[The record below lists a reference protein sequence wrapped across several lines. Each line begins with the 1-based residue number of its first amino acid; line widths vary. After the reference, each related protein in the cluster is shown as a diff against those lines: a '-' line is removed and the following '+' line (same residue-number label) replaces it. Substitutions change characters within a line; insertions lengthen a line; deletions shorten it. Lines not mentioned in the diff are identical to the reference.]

1 MWSFSFGERPNPGRA
16 LEDSMSFFS
25 KLFDPSAGEI
35 KRLNKIVDKIDSF
48 EEEHKALTDEQ
59 LRGKTVEFRERL
71 KNGETLDD
79 LLPEAYSV
87 VREATCRVTGKR
99 QFRVQMLGG
108 IVLHQG
114 RIAEMKTGE
123 GKTLTATMPAYL
135 NALSGEGVHVVTVN
149 DYLAKFQG
157 EDVGRIFRFL
167 GMTVGVIVHDLTQ
180 EERKAA
186 YACDVTYGTNNEMG
200 FDYLRDN
207 MVIYQKNM
215 VQRGHHFAIVD
226 EVDSILIDEA
236 RTPLI
241 ISGAGDKS
249 TDLYEKADRF
259 VCTLQRGEEPE
270 QDRWEENPLSDEE
283 LAAMRKDYVIDEK
296 KKTCNLSEAGVR
308 KAERWF
314 GVENLSDIANNEL
327 LHHINAALRAH
338 ALMKRDVDYVVQN
351 DEVVIV
357 DEFTG
362 RLMVGRRYSDGLHQA
377 IEAKEHVK
385 VQRESKTLATVTFQN
400 YFRMYSKLSGMTG
413 TAKTEEEEFKGIY
426 KLDVVQIPTNRPMI
440 RKDMNDLVYRT
451 QKGKFSQVI
460 EEIERRHKTGQ
471 PILVGTVSV
480 EVSEMLSKMLRMRGI
495 EHVVLNAK
503 YHAREAE
510 IVAQAGHFGAVTIA
524 TNMAGRGTD
533 ILLGGNPE
541 FLARRAMKQK
551 GYEDNVIDEATGFN
565 ENVSEEV
572 LAARV
577 IYKQLYADFKK
588 QTDAEHDRVIAVGG
602 LHIIGTERHESR
614 RIDNQLRGRAGR
626 QGDPGSSQFFL
637 SMQDDLMRLFGSER
651 VSGLIEKMG
660 LAEDEPIE
668 AKMLTGQIENAQKR
682 IEARNYEI
690 RKNVLQYDDVMNE
703 QRKEIYEQRK
713 QVLEGRDMHETIVK
727 MADKLIEEAVATYC
741 GNGDEYADWDME
753 GLTQYLER
761 LCIRIGFFKA
771 HEEAFKTVDKEELI
785 AKLKQEARDFYAL
798 REKGFELIHIDPREL
813 ERVVL
818 LSCVDRRW
826 MDHIDAMDQLRDGI
840 GLRAYGNKNPITEY
854 QIEGYDMFD
863 EMVHF
868 IREDTV
874 RRMYQARINI
884 PQQRK
889 EVAEPK
895 ETNLEQAKAAG
906 GPSGPKRV
914 QKQVGRN
921 DPCPC
926 GSGKKYK
933 NCCGKDN
940 G

>member
-249 TDLYEKADRF
+249 TDLSEKADRF

-510 IVAQAGHFGAVTIA
+510 IVAQAGHYGAVTIA

-572 LAARV
+572 IAARV

>member
-1 MWSFSFGERPNPGRA
+1 MWSFSFDERPNPGRA

-157 EDVGRIFRFL
+157 EDIGRIFRFL

-510 IVAQAGHFGAVTIA
+510 IVAQAGHYGAVTIA

-933 NCCGKDN
+933 NCCGRDN

>member
-48 EEEHKALTDEQ
+48 EEAHKALTDEQ

-87 VREATCRVTGKR
+87 VREATYRVTGKR

-186 YACDVTYGTNNEMG
+186 YACDITYGTNNEMG

-259 VCTLQRGEEPE
+259 VCTLQKGEEPE

-314 GVENLSDIANNEL
+314 GVENLSDMANNEL

-385 VQRESKTLATVTFQN
+385 VQRESKTLATITFQN

-480 EVSEMLSKMLRMRGI
+480 EVSEMLSKMLCMRGI

-510 IVAQAGHFGAVTIA
+510 IVAQAGHYGAVTIA

-933 NCCGKDN
+933 NCCGRDN

>member
-135 NALSGEGVHVVTVN
+135 NALLGEGVHVVTVN

-510 IVAQAGHFGAVTIA
+510 IVAQAGHYGAVTIA

-933 NCCGKDN
+933 NCCGRDN